1 MNPVSSLYPMMTATP
16 PSYRPGEILVDRCLH
31 WAGLAAG
38 VAAIVVL
45 IAAASNRG
53 SVPVVSIVIYGAG
66 LLAMLGCSA
75 LYHLSGTPHRKAL
88 FRRLDHAAIFLLIAA
103 TYTPFTLHTIGG
115 AWGLGLFAF
124 VWTVAATGIA
134 VKLLRPGTLDGLS
147 VAAYLLLGWS
157 VLAAF
162 DKLLAAASRET
173 VLLLVAGG
181 LLYTVGVLFHLWR
194 RLPYQNAIWHGFVLA
209 AAGCH
214 YAAVVRALFET
225 TPHI

>member
-1 MNPVSSLYPMMTATP
+1 MTAAAP
-16 PSYRPGEILVDRCLH
+16 RYRPRELAADRCLH
-31 WAGLAAG
+31 WVGLAAG

-45 IAAASNRG
+45 IAAAAHRDSG
-53 SVPVVSIVIYGAG
+53 LVVSIVIYGAG
-66 LLAMLGCSA
+66 LLAMLACSA
-75 LYHLSGTPHRKAL
+75 LYHLSGAHARKAL
-88 FRRLDHAAIFLLIAA
+88 FKRLDHAAIFLLIAA

-134 VKLLRPGTLDGLS
+134 FKLLRPGMLDGVF
-147 VAAYLLLGWS
+147 VAVYLLLGWS

-181 LLYTVGVLFHLWR
+181 LLYSVGVLFHLWR

-209 AAGCH
+209 GASCH
-214 YAAVVRALFET
+214 YAAVVCAVFES
-225 TPHI
+225 TPQG